1 MGFHTAFGSIDGL
14 QATYWGSG
22 NSNRTRGRSA
32 KGTLAC
38 VFVLLK
44 PSGQWPSR
52 LSIFSHVLFDLGHLK
67 VCSPVT
73 REPSWATS
81 RFQKGRQS
89 RPTVAPLPVETWN
102 NRRDL
107 LVRSPL
113 QIESIEDIW
122 RYQEG
127 EKNTPAGRTAKITL
141 RPATSISYHSREGQ
155 NPYRHHACHACVP
168 GNQILP
174 LFQRSGFWWSSG
186 STWRSCLGT
195 VGMVV
200 KSISCWLI
208 TLNYHLPDGFT
219 EFRQV

>member
-1 MGFHTAFGSIDGL
+1 MQNEKGFHTAFGSIDGL

-141 RPATSISYHSREGQ
+141 RPAPQYPITQEKGKIPTGTMLATLACQETKSFHSSSVLGSDDRLGRLGVVALGLWE
-155 NPYRHHACHACVP
+155 
-168 GNQILP
+168 
-174 LFQRSGFWWSSG
+174 WWSNQF
-186 STWRSCLGT
+186 LA
-195 VGMVV
+195 
-200 KSISCWLI
+200 
-208 TLNYHLPDGFT
+208 D
-219 EFRQV
+219 